1 MSEKIIKAN
10 IIFFDSNPIGRIIT
24 RFSKDIVLLD
34 SNLPLQLLWL
44 LLGGLR
50 FISVAITVVIVI
62 PWLIIPIFVV
72 CILIVVIVMIG
83 AAAMS

>member
-72 CILIVVIVMIG
+72 CILLVVIVMIG